1 MECWGFA
8 PRDRHWLWRCRDD
21 ARQGVHEK
29 DAAAQQ
35 VGSGRRCREQDG
47 SCHKLLT
54 RGSKPTS
61 PAYSPSR
68 LIGRLRK
75 GTASEKSPCILSELT
90 AAAHT
95 QRHPGTHMSAT
106 HRSRSSETHASTVIS
121 RLQFQSDLL
130 CAAWPPATP
139 PPVCASCLPPRCKL
153 SPARRKSEDT
163 TAPAVQSPEK
173 KAVSTGA
180 GLGAH
185 EAAHGGE
192 RAGRSHGGG
201 EKDSP
206 EHRLIACGESRWRKL
221 VIHRLARV
229 G

>member
-1 MECWGFA
+1 MRTSRLHADILSLILSRSVPSPQNEIRTSVSLECWGFA

-21 ARQGVHEK
+21 ARQGVHER

-106 HRSRSSETHASTVIS
+106 HRSRSSETHARTVIS
-121 RLQFQSDLL
+121 RLQSQSDLL

-139 PPVCASCLPPRCKL
+139 PRSAPPASLRDASSPQQGGRARILQHPPCKVRK
-153 SPARRKSEDT
+153 RR
-163 TAPAVQSPEK
+163 Q
-173 KAVSTGA
+173 
-180 GLGAH
+180 
-185 EAAHGGE
+185 
-192 RAGRSHGGG
+192 
-201 EKDSP
+201 
-206 EHRLIACGESRWRKL
+206 
-221 VIHRLARV
+221 
-229 G
+229 